1 MMLDCAADIAHTV
14 DQVQADLPAIQ
25 ADYQEKVSTR
35 LREALQAASPDGFAS
50 ISGQEL
56 SARISQES
64 TLFSLR
70 IDVAEA
76 AARLRSHL
84 NELRHILQDTEP
96 TPASGGG
103 KNGDA
108 AKTNGVGAHH
118 KPHHNSTQK

>member
-70 IDVAEA
+70 IAVAEEVD
-76 AARLRSHL
+76 RLRSHL
-84 NELRHILQDTEP
+84 NERRHILQDTA
-96 TPASGGG
+96 TTTAYGGG
-103 KNGDA
+103 NNREATQQNCQGGR
-108 AKTNGVGAHH
+108 TRSSN
-118 KPHHNSTQK
+118 NSQE